1 CWVTYPTSSFI
12 PRREEFGVKDLRQ
25 CLQGFDDARPR
36 TVEILIAIRDKDA
49 LPLHCLQLAPAG
61 AALNQWHLY
70 GIAQD
75 CLACDPS
82 LSHIHSLIRIPNCCT
97 SQWTDLA
104 SQKKIKP
111 RRGNG
116 SNERPTGR
124 SRQETRSVLFSC
136 LRSLLDK
143 ERHRRLCPWEAAQPD
158 LLAAKEFIDCVGFAV
173 APPMHTRRTRRH
185 HREQPTDRGSSGR
198 RACLRNYRDRDR
210 AARSAHPIDCERTHA
225 WSRRRHLQSALSA
238 RSPTPCNWRSEPP
251 VRSIPRHGPLG

>member
-1 CWVTYPTSSFI
+1 MLSCLWLIRATALFVGSWLCWVTYPTSSFI

-25 CLQGFDDARPR
+25 YLQAFDDARPR

-82 LSHIHSLIRIPNCCT
+82 LSHIHSLIRIPNCCK

-124 SRQETRSVLFSC
+124 SRQETRSALFSC

-173 APPMHTRRTRRH
+173 ARQCILVERDDTT
-185 HREQPTDRGSSGR
+185 GR
-198 RACLRNYRDRDR
+198 NQRIEVPQAGERAFVIEKLT
-210 AARSAHPIDCERTHA
+210 S
-225 WSRRRHLQSALSA
+225 L
-238 RSPTPCNWRSEPP
+238 
-251 VRSIPRHGPLG
+251 

>member
-1 CWVTYPTSSFI
+1 WVTYPTSSFI

-25 CLQGFDDARPR
+25 YLQAFDDARPR
-36 TVEILIAIRDKDA
+36 TVEILISIRDKDA

-124 SRQETRSVLFSC
+124 SRAGDQECPVETPLGSPMQRHQYHRVARLVV
-136 LRSLLDK
+136 SLT
-143 ERHRRLCPWEAAQPD
+143 
-158 LLAAKEFIDCVGFAV
+158 GFARAGV
-173 APPMHTRRTRRH
+173 HLRH
-185 HREQPTDRGSSGR
+185 VVRIISV
-198 RACLRNYRDRDR
+198 RA
-210 AARSAHPIDCERTHA
+210 
-225 WSRRRHLQSALSA
+225 
-238 RSPTPCNWRSEPP
+238 
-251 VRSIPRHGPLG
+251 

>member
-1 CWVTYPTSSFI
+1 MLSCLWLIRATALFVGSWLCWVTYPASTFI

-25 CLQGFDDARPR
+25 YLQAFDDARPR

-82 LSHIHSLIRIPNCCT
+82 LSHIHSLIRIPNCCK

-124 SRQETRSVLFSC
+124 SRQETRVPCFLVYAASLTRNAIGVFAHGK
-136 LRSLLDK
+136 LRSRIFWPRK
-143 ERHRRLCPWEAAQPD
+143 N
-158 LLAAKEFIDCVGFAV
+158 
-173 APPMHTRRTRRH
+173 
-185 HREQPTDRGSSGR
+185 SST
-198 RACLRNYRDRDR
+198 ASD
-210 AARSAHPIDCERTHA
+210 
-225 WSRRRHLQSALSA
+225 
-238 RSPTPCNWRSEPP
+238 SP
-251 VRSIPRHGPLG
+251 

>member
-1 CWVTYPTSSFI
+1 MLSCLWLIRATALFVGSWLCWVTYPTSSFI

-25 CLQGFDDARPR
+25 YLQAFDDARPR

-124 SRQETRSVLFSC
+124 SRQETRVPCFLVYAADPGSNQTHNVVGTVPGDKAY
-136 LRSLLDK
+136 SLLWLRVVYDN
-143 ERHRRLCPWEAAQPD
+143 AACASVHN
-158 LLAAKEFIDCVGFAV
+158 LKTA
-173 APPMHTRRTRRH
+173 
-185 HREQPTDRGSSGR
+185 
-198 RACLRNYRDRDR
+198 
-210 AARSAHPIDCERTHA
+210 
-225 WSRRRHLQSALSA
+225 LQA
-238 RSPTPCNWRSEPP
+238 
-251 VRSIPRHGPLG
+251 